1 MPPAPSPAGSP
12 PAGSP
17 PAGSPPGAK
26 LRRRRFS
33 FVWLIPLVA
42 AAIAGYLGYRTVL
55 SQGPLLTLSFQTGEG
70 LAAGQTQLQYKAV
83 LLGVVEAI
91 DLSSDNSHVIV
102 KVRMNHIGK
111 RFLTSHAR
119 FWVERP
125 RFTPGD
131 LSGLTTLVSGAFI
144 AVDPGPPG
152 GSYRTSFTGLE
163 EPPGVRSN
171 EPGNSYV
178 LKADHIGSLGTGS
191 PVFYRD
197 VQVGEVLGVD
207 LGNGLGPATVSV
219 FVKAPFDNLV
229 KAQSHF
235 WNSSGIT
242 AGLQGG
248 GFHIE
253 FQSLQAIIS
262 GAVTFDVP
270 YDDFNN
276 PPVADNSVFRL
287 YQSKDDADAAGY
299 QDNIKVIAYFSSSVA
314 GLMRGAAVDI
324 LGIQVGEVTGV
335 TLVFDPQSGSSKAR
349 VEMEIQPERVASA
362 AEIAQSSTPPL
373 AMLQTM
379 VNHGTRAELNMIS
392 FVTGQKGITLG
403 AVANA
408 KPARLTQEGDAY
420 VIPSDDGGL
429 AKVIANLTD
438 ISGKIDKMPL
448 DKIGNNLN
456 ALLVSANKAVG
467 SPAMT
472 NTLNQLSATLKT
484 ANTTLGGVNEDYGHD
499 SDFQRNLQVLMT
511 EATAA
516 MREIKLL
523 SQQLERNPQ
532 SLLLG
537 KNAP

>member
-1 MPPAPSPAGSP
+1 MPPPPPSLPAAPSAAP
-12 PAGSP
+12 PAAP
-17 PAGSPPGAK
+17 PAAK

-42 AAIAGYLGYRTVL
+42 AAIAGYLGYRTIL
-55 SQGPLLTLSFQTGEG
+55 TQGPLLTLTFDTGEG

-83 LLGVVEAI
+83 VLGTVEAI
-91 DLSSDNSHVIV
+91 DLSSDNSHVAV
-102 KVRMNHIGK
+102 KIRMNHVGK
-111 RFLTSHAR
+111 RFLNSHAR

-131 LSGLTTLVSGAFI
+131 LSGLATLVSGAYI

-152 GSYRTSFTGLE
+152 GSYQSDFTGLE

-171 EPGNSYV
+171 EPGNSYI

-191 PVFYRD
+191 PVYYRD

-207 LGNGLGPATVSV
+207 LGNGLGPATVSI

-242 AGLQGG
+242 AGVQGG

-253 FQSLQAIIS
+253 FQSLQAIVS

-270 YDDFNN
+270 YDDFKN
-276 PPVADNSVFRL
+276 PPVANGSMFYL

-299 QDNIKVIAYFSSSVA
+299 QDNIKTVAYFSSSVA
-314 GLMRGAAVDI
+314 GLTKGSAVDI
-324 LGIQVGEVTGV
+324 LGIQVGEVTHV
-335 TLVFDPQSGSSKAR
+335 ALVLDPKSGGATAR
-349 VEMEIQPERVASA
+349 VEMEIQPDRVASTA
-362 AEIAQSSTPPL
+362 VIAHANISPL
-373 AMLQTM
+373 QMLQAM
-379 VNHGTRAELNMIS
+379 VASGSRAEVNTVS
-392 FVTGQKGITLG
+392 FVTGQKGITL
-403 AVANA
+403 VKVPDA
-408 KPARLTQEGDAY
+408 KPAVMGQEGDTY
-420 VIPSDDGGL
+420 VIPSQNGGL
-429 AKVIANLTD
+429 DKVIANLTD

-456 ALLVSANKAVG
+456 SLLVSANKVVAG
-467 SPAMT
+467 PAMT
-472 NTLNQLSATLKT
+472 GTLDQLSATLKT
-484 ANTTLGGVNEDYGHD
+484 ANTTLGSVNQDFGHD
-499 SDFQRNLQVLMT
+499 SDFQRNLQILMAEAT
-511 EATAA
+511 EAL
-516 MREIKLL
+516 RQIKLL

>member
-1 MPPAPSPAGSP
+1 MSDYVPPAPPPGGSP

-17 PAGSPPGAK
+17 PPAK

-55 SQGPLLTLSFQTGEG
+55 SQGPLLTLSFETGEG

-152 GSYRTSFTGLE
+152 GNYQTDFTGLE

-171 EPGNSYV
+171 EPGNTYV
-178 LKADHIGSLGTGS
+178 LKADNIGSLGTGS

-270 YDDFNN
+270 YDDFHN
-276 PPVADNSVFRL
+276 PPVEDNSVFQL

-299 QDNIKVIAYFSSSVA
+299 LDNIKVVSYFSSSVA
-314 GLMRGAAVDI
+314 GLMRGSAVDI

-335 TLVFDPQSGSSKAR
+335 TLALNPKSGASAR
-349 VEMEIQPERVASA
+349 VAMEIQPNRVASA
-362 AEIAQSSTPPL
+362 AEIAKSSVSPL
-373 AMLQTM
+373 EMLQTM
-379 VNHGTRAELNMIS
+379 VANGTRAELNTIS
-392 FVTGQKGITLG
+392 FVTGQKGITL
-403 AVANA
+403 AEVANA
-408 KPARLTQEGDAY
+408 KPASLTEEGDVY
-420 VIPSDDGGL
+420 VIPSQDGGL
-429 AKVIANLTD
+429 DKVIANLTD

-456 ALLVSANKAVG
+456 ALLVSANKVVG
-467 SPAMT
+467 GPAMT

-484 ANTTLGGVNEDYGHD
+484 ANTTLGSVNEDYGHD
-499 SDFQRNLQVLMT
+499 SDFQRNLQALMT
-511 EATAA
+511 EATEA